1 MARIP
6 GYLTVKEAA
15 EIRKVWPQAILNL
28 IDRKR
33 LPAVRVGR
41 EWLIKETD
49 LEAFEPLPVGR
60 PPKKKRLRKSPKAP
74 GARRSQK

>member
-1 MARIP
+1 MSNIP

-15 EIRKVWPQAILNL
+15 RIRRVWPQAILNL

-33 LPAVRVGR
+33 LPAVKVGW
-41 EWLIKETD
+41 EWLIKKSD

-60 PPKKKRLRKSPKAP
+60 PRKQDTKSSKVSKTRRRKK
-74 GARRSQK
+74 